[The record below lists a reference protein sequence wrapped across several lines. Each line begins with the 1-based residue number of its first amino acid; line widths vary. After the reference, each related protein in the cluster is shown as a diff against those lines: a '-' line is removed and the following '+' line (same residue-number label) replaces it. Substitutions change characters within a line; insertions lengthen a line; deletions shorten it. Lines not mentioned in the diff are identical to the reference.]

1 MISFLIYLQ
10 LYIHT
15 IIKLNKTNL
24 QLLITFTWIFV
35 DSNIN
40 TLYIPIN
47 QISTIIHSLNIKS
60 KMWNRVC

>member
-1 MISFLIYLQ
+1 MNI
-10 LYIHT
+10 
-15 IIKLNKTNL
+15 
-24 QLLITFTWIFV
+24 V